1 MPKWLCLK
9 KTDTT
14 QLDIPDNKINS
25 QDEKIL
31 FQMLTKKHQNSL
43 QQICESINITKYNQL
58 IESKKLEDIINK
70 QQYQYAIFNDS
81 IQKKETQL
89 KHKYDCTICYER
101 HFDTVLVPCGH
112 VICQQCSN
120 TATHCYFCRM
130 SIKLKQKIYL
140 NP

>member
-1 MPKWLCLK
+1 MVDLK
-9 KTDTT
+9 KLKKGSQNILINCANLCKSDRLLIISEDEKFGWYKNDIAKFIYNEASNLGIKTDF
-14 QLDIPDNKINS
+14 LIVGEPKNDNKN
-25 QDEKIL
+25 
-31 FQMLTKKHQNSL
+31 
-43 QQICESINITKYNQL
+43 
-58 IESKKLEDIINK
+58 KLKTIVN
-70 QQYQYAIFNDS
+70 
-81 IQKKETQL
+81 
-89 KHKYDCTICYER
+89 KYDCTICYER